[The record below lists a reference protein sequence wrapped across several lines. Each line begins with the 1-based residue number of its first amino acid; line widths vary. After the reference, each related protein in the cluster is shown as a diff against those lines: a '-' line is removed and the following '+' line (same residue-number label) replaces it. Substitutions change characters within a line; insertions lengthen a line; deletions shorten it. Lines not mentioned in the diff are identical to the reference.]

1 MFMNR
6 DNVRVIKRT
15 NYAAVVLERALN
27 RSEMRA
33 ITRPSNIYARLNLTA
48 FTTPPFVEN
57 LSRALRYSVSVVF
70 GL

>member
-6 DNVRVIKRT
+6 DKVRVIKRM
-15 NYAAVVLERALN
+15 NYQSLYSNALN
-27 RSEMRA
+27 RSKMRD
-33 ITRPSNIYARLNLTA
+33 ITRASNIYARLNLAA

-57 LSRALRYSVSVVF
+57 LSHALRYFVSVVF